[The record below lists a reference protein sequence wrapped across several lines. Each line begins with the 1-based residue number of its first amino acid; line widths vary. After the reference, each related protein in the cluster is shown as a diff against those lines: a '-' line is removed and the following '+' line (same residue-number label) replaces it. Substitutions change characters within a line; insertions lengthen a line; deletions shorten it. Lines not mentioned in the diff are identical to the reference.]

1 LAKFVAL
8 LASGV
13 AYGAILMLVSLGFVV
28 LFKATG
34 IVNFAQGDLV
44 TLGAFVAFWAGSS
57 LGLPILATYVV
68 AIVGL
73 FFCGVIIERIA
84 YVPLRKRPPIV
95 VVIATLAVSVMIE
108 GLIELWQGS
117 SPKNLPSPVGTAVWH
132 VAGANIAM
140 QRVVIVIVSAVAV
153 TAVLVIFKSTSIGRQ
168 VRALASDGETAQL
181 YGVRTRAVSV
191 GAFGV
196 SASLAALAGVL
207 VAPLSAID
215 VTFGFALM
223 VNSFSAVV
231 LGGFVSLEG
240 TAAAALGIGI
250 IQQVVGG
257 YFLPGYS
264 DTLPLIVM
272 FVVIAVRP
280 QGLFALRSSRL

>member
-1 LAKFVAL
+1 MATFVAL

-13 AYGAILMLVSLGFVV
+13 AYGAILMLVSLGTVV
-28 LFKATG
+28 LFKATS
-34 IVNFAQGDLV
+34 IVNFAQGVLI

-73 FFCGVIIERIA
+73 FFCGVIIERIT

-95 VVIATLAVSVMIE
+95 VIIATLAVSVMIQ
-108 GLIELWQGS
+108 GLLELWQGS
-117 SPKNLPSPVGTAVWH
+117 EPKNLPSPVGTAVWQ
-132 VAGANIAM
+132 VAGAYIAM
-140 QRVVIVIVSAVAV
+140 QRVLIIVVTGVVV
-153 TAVLVIFKSTSIGRQ
+153 TALLVIFRTTSIGRQ
-168 VRALASDGETAQL
+168 VRALASDAETAQL
-181 YGVRTRAVSV
+181 YGVRTRVVSA

-207 VAPLSAID
+207 VAPLSAIN

-231 LGGFVSLEG
+231 LGGFVSLGG
-240 TAAAALGIGI
+240 TAVAALGIGL

-257 YFLPGYS
+257 YFLSDYS
-264 DTLPLIVM
+264 DVLPLIVM

-280 QGLFALRSSRL
+280 QGLFVPRTERL